1 MKKKNNSKKSAWDI
15 IDKIINNIEL
25 FLKKIFTNK
34 WLYYLFFII
43 VALGIYYWKLK
54 DEIISLDVSKDKIIN
69 YYLIIGGC
77 ISLVIVVLLIINQKF
92 KKMAIH
98 IKYII
103 FAMILG
109 TIYLFA
115 SPVFTQSDES
125 FHFLRAYQVADGNLI
140 SPYDE
145 AGNAVDAL
153 PLSLY
158 ETLWDDNDRFPEY
171 KTYEDSY
178 RESKIELNKDQVV
191 TENIRAA
198 NYVFLN
204 YFPHA
209 IGMKLGIML
218 NMSPYTIGLLGRIT
232 NMIIC
237 LSIIALS
244 IKIIPV
250 CKKTLAVIM
259 LTPTVLSYCASLS
272 ADGIIIAMA
281 FLLTALVLKY
291 IYEKPKLNWKNYLL
305 LLLIISF
312 VSTCKVAYLPII
324 GILIF
329 LPYDCFNSKKHKWLY
344 TISLILIGII
354 LCLTWIN
361 ISSIVIE
368 TNNSTYAGIYKY
380 INFLLV
386 FINTYVNDTVSYIQN
401 MFAGYYLYQ
410 CQVNPVA
417 IISITYL
424 IISIISYLSE
434 NTEHEIK
441 YIDKFLTSMIIILVI
456 LLVSYALFTGNTE
469 ATSKLINGIQGRYF
483 IPIIPLIAFFVGKSK
498 INCSEIKLFDISI
511 ILNLYILLNML
522 IVFII

>member
-1 MKKKNNSKKSAWDI
+1 MKKKNSRSKNAWDI

-25 FLKKIFTNK
+25 VLKKIFTNK
-34 WLYYLFFII
+34 WIYYLFFII
-43 VALGIYYWKLK
+43 VAIGIYYWKLK
-54 DEIISLDVSKDKIIN
+54 DEIILLDISKDKIIN
-69 YYLIIGGC
+69 YYLIIGSS
-77 ISLVIVVLLIINQKF
+77 ISVIIVGLLIINQKF
-92 KKMAIH
+92 KKIAIH
-98 IKYII
+98 TKYIV
-103 FAMILG
+103 FALILG
-109 TIYLFA
+109 IIYLLA

-145 AGNAVDAL
+145 AGNAVDDL

-158 ETLWDDNDRFPEY
+158 ETLWDDDDTYPEY

-178 RESKIELNKDQVV
+178 KESKIELNKNRVV

-198 NYVFLN
+198 NYVFIN

-209 IGMKLGIML
+209 IGIKLGIIFNL
-218 NMSPYTIGLLGRIT
+218 SPYTIGLLGRIT
-232 NMIIC
+232 NMIVC
-237 LSIIALS
+237 LSIIALA

-272 ADGIIIAMA
+272 ADGIVIAMS
-281 FLLTALVLKY
+281 FLLIALVLKY

-354 LCLTWIN
+354 LCLTWMN
-361 ISSIVIE
+361 ISSIVIN
-368 TNNSTYAGIYKY
+368 TNSTYTGIYKY
-380 INFLLV
+380 INFIFV
-386 FINTYVNDTVSYIQN
+386 FINTYINDTVSYIQN
-401 MFAGYYLYQ
+401 IFAGHYLYQ
-410 CQVNPVA
+410 CQVSPVA
-417 IISITYL
+417 IIPITYL
-424 IISIISYLSE
+424 IISVISYLSE
-434 NTEHEIK
+434 NTEHKIK
-441 YIDKFLTSMIIILVI
+441 YIDKFLTSIIIILVI
-456 LLVSYALFTGNTE
+456 LLISYALFTANTDPT
-469 ATSKLINGIQGRYF
+469 AKLINGIQGRYF
-483 IPIIPLIAFFVGKSK
+483 IPILPLISFFVGKTK
-498 INCSEIKLFDISI
+498 IKCSEVKLFDISI
-511 ILNLYILLNML
+511 ILNLYILLNMI